1 MGEYDRV
8 IFDEEVQEEIEEYV
22 EPKKIKKLLSDKQL
36 EALAKGRARVAEN
49 REKKKKEL
57 LTKKKIENLQTS
69 KLKLPKLKKMTSKA
83 TV

>member
-49 REKKKKEL
+49 REKKKKRI
-57 LTKKKIENLQTS
+57 TY
-69 KLKLPKLKKMTSKA
+69 
-83 TV
+83 